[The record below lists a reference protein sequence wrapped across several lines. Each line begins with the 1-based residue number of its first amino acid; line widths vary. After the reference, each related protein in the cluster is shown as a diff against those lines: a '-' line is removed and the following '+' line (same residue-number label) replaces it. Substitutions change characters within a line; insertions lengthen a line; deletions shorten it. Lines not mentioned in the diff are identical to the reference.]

1 VVGSFE
7 HEGANQVISEADTL
21 LVVGCRLNPM
31 DTNWQAPSFIRPG
44 EQTIVHA
51 DVDARNAGWV
61 YPADVGLVGDAHETL
76 TALAG
81 AVPGEGTGDSDDEWA
96 LDRAT
101 AARADFSPPACES
114 DAKASDV
121 ATVID
126 VRIDP
131 AVEMVETLQP
141 SFYAEVGGLHDRGRT
156 DGTIEGREAACR
168 TPATRSAMTVQD
180 MALSGRAL
188 TDKRSPAHVGTNV

>member
-1 VVGSFE
+1 VVGSFG
-7 HEGANQVISEADTL
+7 HESANQVVSEADTL

-76 TALAG
+76 TALAD
-81 AVPGEGTGDSDDEWA
+81 AVPGEGVGDSDDEWA

-131 AVEMVETLQP
+131 AVEMVETLRP
-141 SFYAEVGGLHDRGRT
+141 SFYAEVGGLH
-156 DGTIEGREAACR
+156 E
-168 TPATRSAMTVQD
+168 
-180 MALSGRAL
+180 
-188 TDKRSPAHVGTNV
+188 